1 MPTDAEL
8 YTHLLQSYQ
17 EIAAGMA
24 VVREA
29 VEKAFGVT
37 VPSATTIKAQLE
49 AVASAIYVVADRLKP
64 TRANLTYRIDRWDA
78 AGETSWST

>member
-8 YTHLLQSYQ
+8 YTHLLQGYQ

-37 VPSATTIKAQLE
+37 VPSSTTIKAQLE
-49 AVASAIYVVADRLKP
+49 AVASAIYVVADRLP
-64 TRANLTYRIDRWDA
+64 GRTSPIASID
-78 AGETSWST
+78 GMPPGTTSWST

>member
-37 VPSATTIKAQLE
+37 VPSSTTIKAQLE
-49 AVASAIYVVADRLKP
+49 AVASAISSLPTACNRPGRTSPIASMDRMP
-64 TRANLTYRIDRWDA
+64 PGT
-78 AGETSWST
+78 TSWG